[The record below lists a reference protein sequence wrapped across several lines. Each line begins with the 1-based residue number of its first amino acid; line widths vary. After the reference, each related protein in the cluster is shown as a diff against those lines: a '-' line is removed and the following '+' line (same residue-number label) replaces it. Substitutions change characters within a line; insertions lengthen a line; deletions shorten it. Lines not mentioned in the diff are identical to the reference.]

1 MTMTN
6 PIRVLLIEDNPADAR
21 LIEVMLAE
29 THALTFEL
37 FRAGSLTE
45 GVRQLKSREFDVV
58 LLDLGLP
65 ESTGL
70 ETLERLRSSTLLPTL
85 VVFSGLTDESVA
97 VQALQSGAQDY
108 LVKGQVDGPQLVRSI
123 RYAIGRFQTEEALRR
138 RTQELS
144 EAKERAELA
153 NKAKSTFLAC
163 MSHDLRTPL
172 NGILGFAQLL
182 QMDKSLGQRQVAA
195 VGAIRDSGEH
205 LLALINDILDLA
217 KIEAGKFE
225 VTPGDVDLH
234 RLFAGVAELIRMKA
248 AVQKP
253 QLQLLCELSPQLPAL
268 ARADERRLR
277 QVALNLLDNAVK
289 FTDAGH
295 VLLQVTYESPSR
307 LQVRVQD
314 TGVGMSEEE
323 LARLFQLFEQAGTA
337 QRRSAGTG
345 LGLAICRKFVQL
357 MGGDM
362 QVSSR
367 PGAGTT
373 FSFELDV
380 PAVEGAAAASQR
392 AG

>member
-1 MTMTN
+1 
-6 PIRVLLIEDNPADAR
+6 LIEDNPADAR
-21 LIEVMLAE
+21 LIEAMLAE
-29 THALTFEL
+29 TNALSFEL
-37 FRAGSLTE
+37 SCARSLTE
-45 GVRQLKSREFDVV
+45 GVQRLRSSEFDVV

-70 ETLERLRSSTLLPTL
+70 ETLERLRASALLPTL
-85 VVFSGLTDESVA
+85 VVLSGLTDEGVA

-108 LVKGQVDGPQLVRSI
+108 LVKGQVDGPQLARSI

-163 MSHDLRTPL
+163 VSHDLRTPL

-182 QMDKSLGQRQVAA
+182 QMDDSLGQRQVAA

-205 LLALINDILDLA
+205 LLTLINDLLDLA

-225 VTPGDVDLH
+225 LAPADVEPR
-234 RLFAGVAELIRMKA
+234 RLFETAVELIRVKA
-248 AVQKP
+248 APKTE
-253 QLQLLCELSPQLPAL
+253 LQVVCDLSPHLPAAL
-268 ARADERRLR
+268 RVDERRLR
-277 QVALNLLDNAVK
+277 QVVLNLLDNAVK

-295 VLLQVTYESPSR
+295 VRLSVEHQPPSR
-307 LQVRVQD
+307 LCVKVED
-314 TGVGMSEEE
+314 TGVGMSDEE
-323 LARLFQLFEQAGTA
+323 LKRIFQPFEQVGGA
-337 QRRSAGTG
+337 QRRGAGTG
-345 LGLAICRKFVQL
+345 LGLAISRKFVQM

-362 QVSSR
+362 RVASR

-373 FSFELDV
+373 FSFEVDARSV
-380 PAVEGAAAASQR
+380 VD

>member
-1 MTMTN
+1 MTQDSV
-6 PIRVLLIEDNPADAR
+6 RVLLIEDNPADAR

-29 THALTFEL
+29 TSALRFEL
-37 FRAGSLTE
+37 ACAGSLTE
-45 GVRQLKSREFDVV
+45 GVQRLRSSEFDVV

-70 ETLERLRSSTLLPTL
+70 ETLERLRASTPLPTL

-182 QMDKSLGQRQVAA
+182 QMDGSLGQRHVAA

-205 LLALINDILDLA
+205 LLMLINDILDLA
-217 KIEAGKFE
+217 KIEAGKLE
-225 VTPGDVDLH
+225 LAPVDVEPR
-234 RLFAGVAELIRMKA
+234 RLFEAAVDLIRMKA
-248 AVQKP
+248 AQKDE
-253 QLQLLCELSPQLPAL
+253 LKVVCELSPHLPEVL
-268 ARADERRLR
+268 CVDERRLR
-277 QVALNLLDNAVK
+277 QVVLNLLDNAVK
-289 FTDAGH
+289 FTDKGQVRLRVEH
-295 VLLQVTYESPSR
+295 VPPSR
-307 LQVRVQD
+307 LRVEVED

-323 LARLFQLFEQAGTA
+323 LARIFQPFEQVGGA
-337 QRRSAGTG
+337 QRRTAGTG
-345 LGLAICRKFVQL
+345 LGLVISRKFVQL
-357 MGGDM
+357 MDGDM
-362 QVSSR
+362 RVSSR
-367 PGAGTT
+367 PGVGST
-373 FSFELDV
+373 FSFE
-380 PAVEGAAAASQR
+380 VEARSV
-392 AG
+392 AGSA